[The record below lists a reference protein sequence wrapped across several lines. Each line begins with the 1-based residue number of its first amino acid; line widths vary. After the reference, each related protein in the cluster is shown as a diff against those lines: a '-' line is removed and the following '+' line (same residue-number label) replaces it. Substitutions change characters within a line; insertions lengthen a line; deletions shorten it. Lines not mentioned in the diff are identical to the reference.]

1 MEYSDKV
8 RILSHFSPS
17 HNPLSF
23 FTWFNNSQR
32 CRSVEYSYKVRIFA
46 TRFASVNNTISLII
60 PRGSRVELNVDKHP
74 RLVWFLSCPNDSHV
88 LTPNISVK
96 TFHYCPRALSMGS
109 LSRSRF
115 LIVLSSAGMAANT
128 SLKFEMNLVWQKFPL
143 CNNRI
148 SANNECTA
156 CYVDSFKNQLWCT

>member
-1 MEYSDKV
+1 
-8 RILSHFSPS
+8 
-17 HNPLSF
+17 
-23 FTWFNNSQR
+23 
-32 CRSVEYSYKVRIFA
+32 
-46 TRFASVNNTISLII
+46 
-60 PRGSRVELNVDKHP
+60 
-74 RLVWFLSCPNDSHV
+74 
-88 LTPNISVK
+88 
-96 TFHYCPRALSMGS
+96 MGS

-115 LIVLSSAGMAANT
+115 LIVLSSDGMAANT